1 VENVRDN
8 VGEYQLLFKYLRD
21 RYANR
26 LVLTFAQIED
36 LLGFPLP
43 EAAQRDPAWWLTDA
57 GAKSSP
63 QSLAWTSA
71 SRTATANLG
80 ARIVVF
86 ERQIVEDAAKVK

>member
-1 VENVRDN
+1 MENVRDN

-36 LLGFPLP
+36 LVGFPLP
-43 EAAQRDPAWWLTDA
+43 AAAQRDPAWWHTD
-57 GAKSSP
+57 GKRSP

-71 SRTATANLG
+71 GRTATANLG

-86 ERQIVEDAAKVK
+86 ERQIVEDAAKAK